1 MIKSFLKK
9 HFKHLAYF
17 YAHLRY
23 RMIVGLILSIVVGLL
38 DGFGLAM
45 FLPLLE
51 MVDGSGTATSDN
63 MGNLSFVADFLK
75 YFGLELTLNVV
86 LLFILFLFILKGIA
100 KYVEGHYNL
109 YIQQEFIVL
118 IIKKCVDSMSNY
130 KYNAFVQ
137 ADSGKIQNTMSA
149 EVGRVLNAYRG
160 YFGTIQ
166 YAIFVLV
173 YVFLAF
179 LSNPQFAILVAIGG
193 ALTSLLFRGIYKKT
207 EKISSSITLQG
218 HIFQGLL
225 IQSVA
230 FFKYLRSTGRM
241 SGYAD
246 KLKNILSKIEKDNK
260 TMGLIQVFLVAVR
273 EPIVLT
279 VVVAVIYLQ
288 HNYFGQEL
296 GMIILS
302 LLFFYRALNY
312 LMVMQT
318 QWNGYLSMSGS
329 VKNMD
334 EFLANLKENKE
345 KYGNKKIDH
354 FTSNMVLNGTSFYYK
369 SNDLILKS
377 INLTIE
383 KNKTV
388 AFIGES
394 GSGKTTLVNI
404 LTGLLPISEGRYSID
419 GIDSKDIDMRTFQNR
434 IGYITQEPVI
444 FDDNVYNNVTFWDEK
459 TPENLNK
466 FWEALRKASI
476 LEFVESLPEKE
487 NAPLGNNGIMVSG
500 GQKQRL
506 SIARELYKDI
516 DILIMDE
523 ATSALDSET
532 ERAIQENIDALKGQY
547 TIIIIAHRLSTIK
560 NADEI
565 VLMSKGEIIDKG
577 SFTELIGSNETFKRM
592 VNLQEL

>member
-1 MIKSFLKK
+1 MI
-9 HFKHLAYF
+9 
-17 YAHLRY
+17 
-23 RMIVGLILSIVVGLL
+23 IGLLLSIVVGLL

-63 MGNLSFVADFLK
+63 MGNLRFVADFLT
-75 YFGLELTLNVV
+75 YFDLKLTLNVV
-86 LLFILFLFILKGIA
+86 LLFILFLFILKGIT
-100 KYVEGHYNL
+100 KYIEGHYNL
-109 YIQQEFIVL
+109 YIQQAFIVKL
-118 IIKKCVDSMSNY
+118 RRKCVDGMSNF

-137 ADSGKIQNTMSA
+137 ADSGKIQNTLSL
-149 EVGRVLNAYRG
+149 EVSRVVNAYRG

-193 ALTSLLFRGIYKKT
+193 ALSSLLFRGIYKKT
-207 EKISSSITLQG
+207 EKISSSITLHG
-218 HIFQGLL
+218 HVFQGLL

-230 FFKYLRSTGRM
+230 FFKYLKSTGRM
-241 SGYAD
+241 KGYSD
-246 KLKNILSKIEKDNK
+246 KLKNSISKIEKDNK

-273 EPIVLT
+273 EPIVLSI
-279 VVVAVIYLQ
+279 VVAVIYIQ

-318 QWNGYLSMSGS
+318 QWNNYLSMSGA

-334 EFLANLKENKE
+334 EFLTNLDENKE
-345 KYGNKKIDH
+345 KYGKEKIDH
-354 FTSNMVLNGTSFYYK
+354 FTSNMVLNTTSFYYK

-377 INLTIE
+377 INLTIG

-404 LTGLLPISEGRYSID
+404 LTGLLPISEGKYSID
-419 GIDSKDIDMRTFQNR
+419 GIDTKEIDMRSFQNR

-444 FDDNVYNNVTFWDEK
+444 FDDNVFNNVTFWDEK
-459 TPENLNK
+459 TPENVNK
-466 FWEALRKASI
+466 FWDALRKASI
-476 LEFVESLPEKE
+476 LDFVESLPEKE

-532 ERAIQENIDALKGQY
+532 EKAIQENIDALKGQF

-577 SFTELIGSNETFKRM
+577 SFSELIGSNETFKRM